1 METAGEIKEK
11 DVLDLDSQSVV
22 EKIVVCPAEITGA
35 GGNKSETGDTSNKS
49 SDRSDKK
56 GLPLFLSNKSSE
68 ETDCRENKT
77 KVCASLNQTTKAFD
91 SADNKCDT
99 SDSSNKISEA
109 SDKGDNKSK
118 VIDASNQASEKSDQ
132 NSESTN
138 SLSSVSTDISGER
151 SQSLVTKL
159 DEVRQGIY
167 RLLSES
173 DNGEIEE
180 EGDTSETIDTRRQVV
195 EKNTVTK
202 TETII
207 KSEIVS
213 RKEETNTLTLNLQ
226 EEEIRGY
233 QADEEVDLSEEN
245 SVDQAQVPRSENIIE
260 VEVERNMGCVSG
272 ERETRDREERCTD
285 SGIERGVESSR
296 GGSAEGWLARLS
308 YRVTGKSMITLGSG
322 GQSSHSQAST
332 DGSKECFNSPRDG
345 GFGERNQEL
354 KVKLA
359 QMEEDKSRAV
369 QHAVEI
375 TKEEEKRIGEDRL
388 LKERSFLD
396 GEREQWRKE
405 IEELRNDHERAAL
418 QNEKKSKES
427 QDRQAEMVNKLQVR
441 VLRHCLESVSFSG
454 KWKNR

>member
-1 METAGEIKEK
+1 VEK
-11 DVLDLDSQSVV
+11 DVVALDSQSVV
-22 EKIVVCPAEITGA
+22 ENIVVCPVEITGA
-35 GGNKSETGDTSNKS
+35 GGNKSETGDTSNNS
-49 SDRSDKK
+49 SDRSDKE
-56 GLPLFLSNKSSE
+56 GLPLFLSDKSSE
-68 ETDCRENKT
+68 ATDCTVNKI
-77 KVCASLNQTTKAFD
+77 KVCASSNLTTEAVD
-91 SADNKCDT
+91 SSENKCDT

-109 SDKGDNKSK
+109 SDIGDKKSR
-118 VIDASNQASEKSDQ
+118 VIAASNQASEKSNQ

-151 SQSLVTKL
+151 SQNLVAKL

-180 EGDTSETIDTRRQVV
+180 EGDTAETIDTHRQVV
-195 EKNTVTK
+195 EKKTVTK

-233 QADEEVDLSEEN
+233 QADEEVDLSD
-245 SVDQAQVPRSENIIE
+245 SVDQAMVPRSENIIE
-260 VEVERNMGCVSG
+260 VEVERNMGCLSG

-308 YRVTGKSMITLGSG
+308 YRVTGKSKITLGSG

-359 QMEEDKSRAV
+359 QMEEEKLRAV
-369 QHAVEI
+369 QLAVEI
-375 TKEEEKRIGEDRL
+375 AKEEEKRIGEDRI
-388 LKERSFLD
+388 LKERSILD
-396 GEREQWRKE
+396 REREQWRKE
-405 IEELRNDHERAAL
+405 IEELRNEHVQAAL

-441 VLRHCLESVSFSG
+441 VLCHCLDSVSFSG